1 MSEEKIEFDTKLN
14 GEDTVK
20 DLMES
25 MIASDT
31 DKVEVEV
38 IKTYAH
44 YSTIELSLDDLDKYN
59 KDYTISRS
67 LYDHDDYPRMN
78 NMDSVGDMEMLDEP
92 TINIGVIIYDVVE

>member
-38 IKTYAH
+38 TNTYFH
-44 YSTIELSLDDLDKYN
+44 RSMIELSLDDLVKYN
-59 KDYTISRS
+59 KDYKISQS
-67 LYDHDDYPRMN
+67 LYDHDDYPRMD
-78 NMDSVGDMEMLDEP
+78 NMGSLGDVEMDYIP
-92 TINIGVIIYDVVE
+92 MIQINEIGGW